1 MGIHFG
7 EMQNLIRFCIPF
19 EEIVSILGV
28 TTSQRYED
36 TNIKVIPWMLKCA
49 RSQVNT
55 PPIWEVAGGTQTNIC
70 CQAFYWTEEKHLMLK
85 RHWVD
90 GKAKEMSISKT
101 KVYFKIQLSSLK
113 LLKISAGYGDGCS
126 WLCFW
131 LLLNRM
137 SQSSYRVNTVK
148 ILKRGTFGNKY
159 FSSEGKTKK
168 VGQKSW
174 KWLHTGTRVFQTHQ
188 SEKWA
193 IKSKLLRT
201 FYTEEA

>member
-1 MGIHFG
+1 MRIQISKLSPGRWSVNAVRLTHHLSERWQEEHKPTFAARLST
-7 EMQNLIRFCIPF
+7 EPKKKNL
-19 EEIVSILGV
+19 
-28 TTSQRYED
+28 T
-36 TNIKVIPWMLKCA
+36 
-49 RSQVNT
+49 
-55 PPIWEVAGGTQTNIC
+55 
-70 CQAFYWTEEKHLMLK
+70 LK

-113 LLKISAGYGDGCS
+113 LLKISAGYGDECS
-126 WLCFW
+126 WLFFW

-137 SQSSYRVNTVK
+137 SQSSYRVKTVVM
-148 ILKRGTFGNKY
+148 LKRGSFGSKY
-159 FSSEGKTKK
+159 FSFEGKTKK

-193 IKSKLLRT
+193 IKSKLLRQNFLHWGVLKIPDAWKT
-201 FYTEEA
+201 SITQDF